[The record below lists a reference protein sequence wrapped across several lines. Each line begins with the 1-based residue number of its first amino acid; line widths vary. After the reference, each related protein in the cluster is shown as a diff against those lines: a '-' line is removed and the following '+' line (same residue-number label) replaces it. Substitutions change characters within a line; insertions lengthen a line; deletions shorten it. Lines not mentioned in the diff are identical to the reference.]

1 MWIDFVLFTSVIF
14 KLTNHLSNTKSYAE
28 ITIMFVEL
36 ETPQKFKTISN
47 KETNEIEEV
56 VSNTF
61 MHSFQNNPLQPPFLL
76 LMIINQKGRIK
87 KN

>member
-1 MWIDFVLFTSVIF
+1 MIWIDFVLFTSVIF

-36 ETPQKFKTISN
+36 ETPQKFKTISH

-56 VSNTF
+56 VGNTLA
-61 MHSFQNNPLQPPFLL
+61 HSFQNNPLQPPFLL
-76 LMIINQKGRIK
+76 FMTLIQLQ
-87 KN
+87 